1 MSSSAPV
8 STDCAFAPLR
18 HRFAPRLNFTIHL
31 GIGWLVAKSIRASA
45 EVHQTPHHR
54 RKGSLG
60 HPDERDGSS
69 AASHL
74 GKRLQDARASFY
86 GPFVTELDTR
96 PRSYGETLDPDFLR
110 SVFCSMLK
118 ARILEN
124 KLSSL
129 YKAGKIVG
137 GVYLGRG
144 QEAVSATLGT
154 ALIQGT
160 DFFAPL
166 IRDQAGRTAFGE
178 PLIDCTRTYLG
189 SKDGPMRGRDGNI
202 HRGRPQVGMPAMISH
217 LGAQVPVIAG
227 MLFAKRLQGT
237 LAGRVGATCIGDG
250 ATSTGAFH
258 EGLNLAAMEK
268 LPMVVIVANN
278 QFAYSTPNSRQF
290 ACADLVEK
298 ARGYGVAGHSVDGT
312 DLIACATV
320 ISKAVNLARAG
331 GGPQLVVARLLRLS
345 GHGEHD
351 DGSYVPQEI
360 RGSHDGRDCMEVAM
374 RQLVEHG
381 IATMNEISHWQETF
395 AEEVQR
401 AVAQAQQE
409 DPPDPYQEDWTALAT
424 RFPISVS
431 SSSGGSA
438 Q

>member
-1 MSSSAPV
+1 
-8 STDCAFAPLR
+8 
-18 HRFAPRLNFTIHL
+18 
-31 GIGWLVAKSIRASA
+31 
-45 EVHQTPHHR
+45 
-54 RKGSLG
+54 
-60 HPDERDGSS
+60 
-69 AASHL
+69 
-74 GKRLQDARASFY
+74 
-86 GPFVTELDTR
+86 
-96 PRSYGETLDPDFLR
+96 
-110 SVFCSMLK
+110 MLK

-144 QEAVSATLGT
+144 QEAVSAALGT

-189 SKDGPMRGRDGNI
+189 SVEGPMRGRDGNI
-202 HRGRPQVGMPAMISH
+202 HRGRPQLGMPAMISH

-258 EGLNLAAMEK
+258 EGLNLAAIEN
-268 LPMVVIVANN
+268 LPMVVIIANN
-278 QFAYSTPNSRQF
+278 QFAYSTPNDRQF
-290 ACADLVEK
+290 ACTDLVEK
-298 ARGYGVAGHSVDGT
+298 ARGYGVTGHSMDGT
-312 DLIACATV
+312 DLLATASV
-320 ISKAVNLARAG
+320 VTEAVRKAREG
-331 GGPQLVVARLLRLS
+331 CGPQLVVARLLRLA

-351 DGSYVPQEI
+351 DGSYVPTEI
-360 RGSHDGRDCMEVAM
+360 RSDHYGRDCIEVAM
-374 RQLVEHG
+374 RQLVENS
-381 IATMNEISHWQETF
+381 IATVDEILSWQEQF

-409 DPPDPYQEDWTALAT
+409 QPPDPYQEDWTALAT
-424 RFPISVS
+424 RFPLTLTPEN
-431 SSSGGSA
+431 SA
-438 Q
+438 P

>member
-1 MSSSAPV
+1 MDMQS
-8 STDCAFAPLR
+8 FA
-18 HRFAPRLNFTIHL
+18 
-31 GIGWLVAKSIRASA
+31 
-45 EVHQTPHHR
+45 
-54 RKGSLG
+54 
-60 HPDERDGSS
+60 DG
-69 AASHL
+69 AVMN
-74 GKRLQDARASFY
+74 R
-86 GPFVTELDTR
+86 
-96 PRSYGETLDPDFLR
+96 DFLR
-110 SVFCSMLK
+110 SVFHSMLR

-154 ALIQGT
+154 SLIQGT

-189 SKDGPMRGRDGNI
+189 SVEGPMRGRDGNI
-202 HRGRPQVGMPAMISH
+202 HRGRPLNGMPAMISH
-217 LGAQVPVIAG
+217 LGAQVPVVAG

-237 LAGRVGATCIGDG
+237 LTGRVGATCIGDG

-258 EGLNLAAMEK
+258 EGLNLAAVER
-268 LPMVVIVANN
+268 LPLVVVVGNN
-278 QFAYSTPNSRQF
+278 QFAYSTPNHRQF
-290 ACADLVEK
+290 VCADLVEK
-298 ARGYGVAGHSVDGT
+298 ARGYGIGGYSVDGT
-312 DLIACATV
+312 DLLACVSV
-320 ISKAVNLARAG
+320 ISEAVKRAREG
-331 GGPQLVVARLLRLS
+331 HGPQLVVARLLRLS

-360 RGSHDGRDCMEVAM
+360 RQDHYGRDCVEVAM
-374 RQLVEHG
+374 RQLVENG
-381 IATMNEISHWQETF
+381 FATVEEIVAWQEEI

-409 DPPDPYQEDWTALAT
+409 AAPDPYQEDWTALST
-424 RFPISVS
+424 RFPIH
-431 SSSGGSA
+431 